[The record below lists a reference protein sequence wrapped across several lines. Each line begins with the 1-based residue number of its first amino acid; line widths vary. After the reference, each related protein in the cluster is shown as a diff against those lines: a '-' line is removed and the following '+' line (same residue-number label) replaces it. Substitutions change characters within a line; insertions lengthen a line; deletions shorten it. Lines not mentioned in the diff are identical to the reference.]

1 MKEASG
7 WPGIGVPGAGQRDAP
22 GASKQNNSILTGE
35 NSSVPAPPP
44 LALCKDQ
51 SMKKVLP
58 FEFRAL
64 EVCLE
69 SACRCLEAEVLS
81 KLSSF
86 SVQQTLV

>member
-1 MKEASG
+1 MKETSG
-7 WPGIGVPGAGQRDAP
+7 WPEIGVHSAGQRDVPA
-22 GASKQNNSILTGE
+22 ASKQNNSILTGE
-35 NSSVPAPPP
+35 NISVPAPPP

-81 KLSSF
+81 KLSNF
-86 SVQQTLV
+86 TLNKL